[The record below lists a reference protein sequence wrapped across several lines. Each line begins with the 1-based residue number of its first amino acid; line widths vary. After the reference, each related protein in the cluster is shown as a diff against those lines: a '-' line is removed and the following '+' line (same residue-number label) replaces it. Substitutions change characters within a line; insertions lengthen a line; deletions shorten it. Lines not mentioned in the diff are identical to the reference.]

1 MNYFKVIILALS
13 LSACSSGGGSDGGV
27 DDNSNTA
34 PESFEVGTGFD
45 FEVEGIA
52 AEPAS
57 SGDVYAVGNFVNYRG
72 VQSIRIARIN
82 SNGSLDA
89 GFDTYPGFD
98 EKVNDVA
105 LANDGS
111 GDILA
116 GGIFTTYK
124 STSRTYIMRVKADG
138 TADAGFG
145 AGLGF
150 NYDLLRQGVLVIAP
164 AVDGSGDIYV
174 GGEFTSYQGASRNG
188 IVRLNADGS
197 IDNGFAVGSGF
208 NNVVYSIVPVD
219 DGSGDIYVGGAFTSY
234 AGNARNRILRLN
246 ADGTIDAG
254 FDVGSGF
261 NSTVRSIALAAD
273 GSGDIYVGG
282 DFAVYRG
289 NARSR
294 IARAN
299 SDGSNDAGFSPGAG
313 FNALVRSVVAATDGS
328 GDIYVGGG
336 FTIFDGNPQ
345 NRIARLNAD
354 GSIDNGFA
362 VGSGFDAFLTD
373 LAIATD
379 GSGSLYA
386 CGNFQ
391 TYQSSPVNRIIRLDS
406 SGDRN

>member
-1 MNYFKVIILALS
+1 MA
-13 LSACSSGGGSDGGV
+13 
-27 DDNSNTA
+27 
-34 PESFEVGTGFD
+34 
-45 FEVEGIA
+45 
-52 AEPAS
+52 
-57 SGDVYAVGNFVNYRG
+57 SGDVFAVGNFLNYRG

-89 GFDTYPGFD
+89 GFDSYPGFD
-98 EKVNDVA
+98 EKVYDIA

-111 GDILA
+111 GDFLA
-116 GGIFTTYK
+116 GGIFTSYK
-124 STSRTYIMRVKADG
+124 STSRTYIMRVNADG
-138 TADAGFG
+138 TADAGFDAVG
-145 AGLGF
+145 GF
-150 NYDLLRQGVLVIAP
+150 VYDPYLLGVLVIAP
-164 AVDGSGDIYV
+164 ALDGSGDIYA
-174 GGEFTSYQGASRNG
+174 GGDFTSYQGASRNG

-197 IDNGFAVGSGF
+197 IDNGFVIGSGF
-208 NNVVYSIVPVD
+208 NSIVYSIVPVD
-219 DGSGDIYVGGAFTSY
+219 DGSGDIYVGGSFTSY

-246 ADGTIDAG
+246 DDGSIDAG
-254 FDVGSGF
+254 FSVGSGF
-261 NSTVRSIALAAD
+261 NSTVRCIALAAD

-299 SDGSNDAGFSPGAG
+299 SDGSNDAGFNPGAG
-313 FNALVRSVVAATDGS
+313 FNAMVRSIVAATDGS

-345 NRIARLNAD
+345 NRLARLNAD

-362 VGSGFDAFLTD
+362 VGSGFEGYLSK
-373 LAIATD
+373 LALATD

-386 CGNFQ
+386 SGNFQ
-391 TYQSSPVNRIIRLDS
+391 SYQSAPVNRIIRLDS